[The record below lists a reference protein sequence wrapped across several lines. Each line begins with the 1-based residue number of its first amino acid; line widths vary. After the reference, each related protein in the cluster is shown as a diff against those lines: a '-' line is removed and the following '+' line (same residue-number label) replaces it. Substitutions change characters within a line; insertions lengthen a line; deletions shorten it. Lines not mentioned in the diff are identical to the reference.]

1 MSAFDKDNEPYTGPD
16 LQRYIERVL
25 EVERPPPGGS
35 LHTSWKVMKP
45 LVNPVIRGSDNI
57 PDRPCLFIGNH
68 ALFAIDGMVLMP
80 LMLWELNRF
89 LRPMGDKFLWNSR
102 TEPTLLKT
110 GGVIGNPE
118 VCTALMDA
126 GEDILVFPGGAHEAV
141 KPKSESYTLQ
151 WKNRFGFVRLAAL
164 HGYTIVPFAMVGP
177 EEFYDHIIEGH
188 ELPHSALGKL
198 LKRAGLLTEDT
209 RPDMLPPVPRGMLGS
224 LLPRPQRC
232 YVSYGEPVDLSR
244 HRGKIPGKKALGT
257 IRDRVATSIED
268 QIADLLLLRQQRR
281 GEDGLLRR
289 ILSF

>member
-1 MSAFDKDNEPYTGPD
+1 
-16 LQRYIERVL
+16 
-25 EVERPPPGGS
+25 
-35 LHTSWKVMKP
+35 MKP